1 MKRIEEIK
9 VVFYLFFFILFLN
22 LKHCISFAKHQNESA
37 SGIHV
42 LPLQNLGHSV
52 SMVLMGLAFENMI
65 MDPFLSTVCDLVAEV
80 PKAARM
86 LLTLGT
92 VLLLSHWLPPP
103 PLSLTPHLLPP
114 AFPTLFSVVVVQ
126 SPSRVQLF
134 VTLWTAAHQAS
145 LSLTISWNFPN
156 FMLIALVML
165 FSHLIL

>member
-1 MKRIEEIK
+1 
-9 VVFYLFFFILFLN
+9 
-22 LKHCISFAKHQNESA
+22 
-37 SGIHV
+37 
-42 LPLQNLGHSV
+42 
-52 SMVLMGLAFENMI
+52 MVLMGLAFENMI
-65 MDPFLSTVCDLVAEV
+65 MDSFLSTVCDLVAEV

-92 VLLLSHWLPPP
+92 VLLFSHWLPPP